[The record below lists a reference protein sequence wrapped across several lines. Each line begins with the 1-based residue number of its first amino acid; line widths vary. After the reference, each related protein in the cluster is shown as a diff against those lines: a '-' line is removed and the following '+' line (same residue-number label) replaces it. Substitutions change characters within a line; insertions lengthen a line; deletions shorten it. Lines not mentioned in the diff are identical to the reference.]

1 MKTPNPKLDS
11 LSHAIEDHSPEGVDI
26 LTSEPSRFAIATIYL
41 LFAMVFVWGIWSFF
55 GRADVIVTTQGVL
68 SPEATIRRVYAPV
81 KGELV
86 DIYISEGAPVSKGD
100 VLARINARDAVALAS
115 KAMEAQLKLAEAERE
130 MKLFPTQKRLLERK
144 VSAIKTKLEVEEDKH
159 KIRVEDGLEKLAS
172 SHRKQLAKQESILK
186 GAAAVRNGAKKNWE
200 RYQRLFSSPGGGG
213 VSLKQV
219 NEEKGKYRTTQANYD
234 SAAAKLNQLEEK
246 LNGEYF
252 RLSEEIKL
260 GSTKLEEARVNYE
273 TSLYA
278 IESNEHKVK
287 IKLQAARME
296 SEASK
301 RITFDNIDEDNF
313 LIVTAPVAGVI
324 ASIAYSQPGDKVDAN
339 RPMANIVPENSGS
352 VLHINIPENNRAFLK
367 VGQPVKMKFNAFSFQ
382 RYGFISG
389 TLQYIAP
396 STVTSPATKKPVYK
410 GRVSLERDY
419 FEVDGARLPLR
430 YGMIAVAEIVVHKRR
445 LIDLALDP
453 FRRLKK

>member
-68 SPEATIRRVYAPV
+68 SPAATIRRVYAPV
-81 KGELV
+81 KGELI
-86 DIYISEGAPVSKGD
+86 DIYISEGVPVSKGD

-115 KAMEAQLKLAEAERE
+115 KAMEAKLKLADAERD
-130 MKLFPTQKRLLERK
+130 MKVFPMKKRLLERK
-144 VSAIKTKLEVEEDKH
+144 VAAIKNKMELEEYKH
-159 KIRVEDGLEKLAS
+159 KIRVEDGLDKLAS

-186 GAAAVRNGAKKNWE
+186 NAAMVRDDAKKDWE
-200 RYQRLFSSPGGGG
+200 RYQRLLSSPGGGG
-213 VSLKQV
+213 VSRKQV
-219 NEEKGKYRTTQANYD
+219 GEEEGKYRTTQANYE

-252 RLSEEIKL
+252 RLSGEIKS
-260 GSTKLEEARVNYE
+260 GSTKLEEARINYE

-278 IESNEHKVK
+278 IDSNEHKVED
-287 IKLQAARME
+287 KLQAARME
-296 SEASK
+296 YEASK
-301 RITFDNIDEDNF
+301 RITFENIDEDYF
-313 LIVTAPVAGVI
+313 LIVKAPVAGVI
-324 ASIAYSQPGDKVDAN
+324 ASVAYTQPGDKVDAN
-339 RPMANIVPENSGS
+339 RPIANIVPKNSGS
-352 VLHINIPENNRAFLK
+352 VLHIDIPENNRAFIK
-367 VGQPVKMKFNAFSFQ
+367 VGQPVKMKFNAFAFQ

-389 TLQYIAP
+389 TLQFIAP
-396 STVTSPATKKPVYK
+396 STVISPATKKPVYK
-410 GRVSLERDY
+410 GRVLLDRDY

-430 YGMIAVAEIVVHKRR
+430 YGMIAAAEIVVHKRR

>member
-1 MKTPNPKLDS
+1 MKQTNPTLDP
-11 LSHAIEDHSPEGVDI
+11 LSHAIEDHSPEGIDI

-41 LFAMVFVWGIWSFF
+41 LFALIIVWGVWSFF
-55 GRADVIVTTQGVL
+55 GRADVIVSAKGYL
-68 SPEATIRRVYAPV
+68 SPEASVRRVYAPV

-86 DIYISEGAPVSKGD
+86 SIYISEGAPVSKGD

-115 KAMEAQLKLAEAERE
+115 KAIETELKLAEAERE

-144 VSAIKTKLEVEEDKH
+144 VATMKIKLDVAEEKH
-159 KIRVEDGLEKLAS
+159 KISVTDGLEKLAGA
-172 SHRKQLAKQESILK
+172 HRKQLAKEEAVLK
-186 GAAAVRNGAKKNWE
+186 NAANMRDAAKKNWE
-200 RYQRLFSSPGGGG
+200 RFQRLYKSPGGGG

-219 NEEKGKYRTTQANYD
+219 NEEKAKYLTTLANYEQ
-234 SAAAKLNQLEEK
+234 AAAKLNQLEEK

-260 GSTKLEEARVNYE
+260 GSAKLEEARVNYE

-278 IESNEHKVK
+278 IESNEHKAK
-287 IKLQAARME
+287 IKLKAARLE
-296 SEASK
+296 HEASQ

-313 LIVTAPVAGVI
+313 LIIKAPVGGVV
-324 ASIAYSQPGDKVDAN
+324 ASIAYTQAGDKVESN
-339 RPMANIVPENSGS
+339 QSMADIVPANSD
-352 VLHINIPENNRAFLK
+352 VILNIDIPENDRAFIK
-367 VGQPVKMKFNAFSFQ
+367 VGQPVKMKFNAFAFQ
-382 RYGFISG
+382 RYGFLSG
-389 TLQYIAP
+389 HLKYIAP
-396 STVTSPATKKPVYK
+396 STVISPTTKKPVYK

-419 FEVDGARLPLR
+419 FEVDGVKLPLR
-430 YGMIAVAEIVVHKRR
+430 YGMVASAEIVVQKRR